1 MRSQRGSVRWSVPS
15 QGGAHEKQR
24 MMKVKM
30 SLGSDMRRF
39 SCAATFPA
47 LVAEARALFSLTR
60 HQDFAIRYV
69 DCDNDRITVSP
80 DNELLTAMSELG
92 AGSRLC
98 SWTWCKR

>member
-1 MRSQRGSVRWSVPS
+1 MRSQRGSVRWPVPS

-30 SLGSDMRRF
+30 SLGSEMRRF
-39 SCAATFPA
+39 SCDATFPA

-60 HQDFAIRYV
+60 HRDFAIHYV

-80 DNELLTAMSELG
+80 DKELLTAMSELG

-98 SWTWCKR
+98 GWTWCKR

>member
-1 MRSQRGSVRWSVPS
+1 
-15 QGGAHEKQR
+15 
-24 MMKVKM
+24 MMEINM

-39 SCAATFPA
+39 SYATTFPA

-60 HQDFAIRYV
+60 HRDFAIQYV

-80 DNELLTAMSELG
+80 DKELLTAMSELG

-98 SWTWCKR
+98 GWTWCKR

>member
-1 MRSQRGSVRWSVPS
+1 
-15 QGGAHEKQR
+15 

-47 LVAEARALFSLTR
+47 LVAEARALLSLIR
-60 HQDFAIRYV
+60 HRDFAIQYV

-80 DNELLTAMSELG
+80 DKELLTAMSELG

-98 SWTWCKR
+98 AWTWCKR

>member
-1 MRSQRGSVRWSVPS
+1 
-15 QGGAHEKQR
+15 

-30 SLGSDMRRF
+30 SLGSERRF

-60 HQDFAIRYV
+60 HQDFAIQYV

-80 DNELLTAMSELG
+80 DKELLTAMSKLG

-98 SWTWCKR
+98 GWTWCKR

>member
-1 MRSQRGSVRWSVPS
+1 
-15 QGGAHEKQR
+15 

-30 SLGSDMRRF
+30 SLVSEMRRF
-39 SCAATFPA
+39 LCAATFPA

-60 HQDFAIRYV
+60 HQDFAIQYI

-80 DNELLTAMSELG
+80 DKELLTAMSKLG

-98 SWTWCKR
+98 DWTWCKR